1 MRGYDAYKRVKGRK
15 RQVVVDSLGF
25 PLCVCVQAANIQDKL
40 GGRDVLRRLPWTPR
54 LREVRVDQGYDS
66 PALAH
71 WCEQVLG
78 ACLSV
83 TQADPEQ
90 KGFVV
95 QKGRWVV
102 ERTFAWLGRYRRLS
116 KDYEQSVPMSESY
129 VYLASIHLLL
139 HRLCR

>member
-1 MRGYDAYKRVKGRK
+1 MRV
-15 RQVVVDSLGF
+15 L
-25 PLCVCVQAANIQDKL
+25 VQAANIQDKV
-40 GGRDVLRRLPWTPR
+40 GGYLVLRRLPWTPR
-54 LREVRVDQGYDS
+54 LIEVRTDQGYAS

-78 ACLSV
+78 VALKV
-83 TQADPEQ
+83 TYRDLQH

-116 KDYEQSVPMSESY
+116 KDYEQSTLLSAGFVY
-129 VYLASIHLLL
+129 VASVHILVRRLARYTTFNS
-139 HRLCR
+139 